1 MIDKIVEFKK
11 RIKQIQIQDLNQENY
26 EKLVDTWFKILF
38 FSNLY
43 HSKIKEDN
51 NEKNS

>member
-38 FSNLY
+38 
-43 HSKIKEDN
+43 KEDN